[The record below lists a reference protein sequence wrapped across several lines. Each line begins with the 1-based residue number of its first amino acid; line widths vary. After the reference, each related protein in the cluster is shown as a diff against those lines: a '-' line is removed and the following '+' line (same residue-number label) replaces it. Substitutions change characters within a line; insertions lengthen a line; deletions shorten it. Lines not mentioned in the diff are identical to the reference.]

1 MRNNSGNKQSVYST
15 VTREIYKTDGLRGF
29 YRGFWPHFWRDVPT
43 FGIYFLSYDI
53 YQKIF
58 LRGEDPKKAME
69 EKTCKV
75 FMIKLLAGGFAGM
88 TNWAFA
94 YPQDVV
100 KSFAQ
105 QASINIDECRRPSMV
120 QIVKHLYKQHGI

>member
-1 MRNNSGNKQSVYST
+1 MRHNSGNKQSVYST

-43 FGIYFLSYDI
+43 FGAYFLSYDI
-53 YQKIF
+53 YQKIL

-69 EKTCKV
+69 DKSCKV

-100 KSFAQ
+100 KSFA
-105 QASINIDECRRPSMV
+105 
-120 QIVKHLYKQHGI
+120 